1 MTGEVTSAMVKGLR
15 ERTGLGLMDCKRAL
29 QEADG
34 DSEKAILALRTA
46 GLAKASARSGRAAS
60 EGLIGVSVADDGRGV
75 MYEVNCETDFVARSD
90 DFSGFMSQ
98 YGDSLLASGCA
109 DVSKVGD
116 QAFVA
121 GGTVEEARCALVA
134 KVGENVSLRRVV
146 AMTPEQEGARIEHYV
161 HNGRIGVMVEVAG
174 GADGPVGREVAM
186 HVAASQ
192 PRYVS
197 PEHIPKSELD
207 KERSILAEEVKQ
219 SGKQEELVA
228 KIVEGMLRKYCSES
242 PEHIPKSELDK
253 KRSILAEEVKQ
264 SGKPEAMV
272 DKIVEGKLRKYCSEI
287 CLQQQPYVRDPD
299 ITVSA
304 LLKQHEASVFRMAC
318 YTLGGDG

>member
-1 MTGEVTSAMVKGLR
+1 MAAEVTSAMVKSLR

-34 DSEKAILALRTA
+34 DSEKAVLALRTA

-98 YGDSLLASGCA
+98 YGESLLACGCDDA
-109 DVSKVGD
+109 SKVGG
-116 QAFVA
+116 QPFLA
-121 GGTVEEARCALVA
+121 GGTIEEARCALVA
-134 KVGENVSLRRVV
+134 KVGENVTLRRVV
-146 AMTPEQEGARIEHYV
+146 AMAPEQEGARIEHYV

-174 GADGPVGREVAM
+174 GADSPVGREVAM

-192 PRYVS
+192 PRYIS
-197 PEHIPKSELD
+197 PENIPEEELG
-207 KERSILAEEVKQ
+207 KERSILAEEVK
-219 SGKQEELVA
+219 
-228 KIVEGMLRKYCSES
+228 R
-242 PEHIPKSELDK
+242 
-253 KRSILAEEVKQ
+253 
-264 SGKPEAMV
+264 SGKPEALV
-272 DKIVEGKLRKYCSEI
+272 PKIVEGKLRKYCSEI
-287 CLQQQPYVRDPD
+287 CLLQQPYVRDPD
-299 ITVSA
+299 TTVAA
-304 LLKQHEASVFRMAC
+304 LLRQHEASVHRMAC